1 MRQYRAYFVPGA
13 MDPEGTTM
21 TKLECREAVKTEMNR
36 PELKEMYNRIKERG
50 CKQISFRCT
59 VCNKDKNDRIGGAAF
74 IPVTGP
80 KNAIRICVNNPKV
93 NKELIY
99 ELLRH
104 ELVHAIDDCE
114 YANPALSCG
123 LRICSEIRAYS
134 FSNCYDGSP
143 FRKKQDGS
151 PMSRELCIKADT
163 YRSVRDKKGCKDLGK
178 EIIFRRIHD
187 YYKTCAIGN
196 DDAENDRLPCSPYA
210 FGGGAG
216 GY

>member
-1 MRQYRAYFVPGA
+1 MSQYRAYFVPGA

-74 IPVTGP
+74 IPVTGS

-99 ELLRH
+99 AVSYKHLTL
-104 ELVHAIDDCE
+104 
-114 YANPALSCG
+114 PT
-123 LRICSEIRAYS
+123 
-134 FSNCYDGSP
+134 
-143 FRKKQDGS
+143 
-151 PMSRELCIKADT
+151 KA
-163 YRSVRDKKGCKDLGK
+163 
-178 EIIFRRIHD
+178 
-187 YYKTCAIGN
+187 
-196 DDAENDRLPCSPYA
+196 
-210 FGGGAG
+210 
-216 GY
+216 